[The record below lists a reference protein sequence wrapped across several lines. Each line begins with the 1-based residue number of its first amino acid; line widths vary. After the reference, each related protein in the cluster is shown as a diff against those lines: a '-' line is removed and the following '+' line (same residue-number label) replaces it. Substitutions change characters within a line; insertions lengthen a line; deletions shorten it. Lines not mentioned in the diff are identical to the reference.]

1 MNSYFITAT
10 GTDIGKTFVTCALAH
25 ATGRPAY
32 KPLISGFEGTDT
44 DTSRLIEAM
53 GGASSP
59 DDVSPWR
66 YRAPLSPDMAAMA
79 EGQAVPYDALVAWS
93 RTRAAAQPC
102 FIEGVGGAM
111 VPLTAQH
118 TTRDWMRALNL
129 PLILVAG
136 SYLGS
141 ISHTLTT
148 LEALDGMAVQAIIL
162 SESAQSTV
170 SLEATRDSL
179 ARHTETLLVLQPRV
193 SSYRE
198 AYAIHALA
206 RELP

>member
-10 GTDIGKTFVTCALAH
+10 GTDIGKTFVTCALAY

-44 DTSRLIEAM
+44 DTHRLIEAM
-53 GGASSP
+53 GGVSSP

-111 VPLTAQH
+111 VPLTAEH

-141 ISHTLTT
+141 ISHTLTA

-198 AYAIHALA
+198 ASAIHALA